1 MGTAVTESNVFFVQ
15 SPELSNVLSLSDLK
29 ARSRSEHSD
38 AGMRVLLSGI
48 VYLLPSQSPL
58 LFTQRVKCDMNGE
71 LDFDL

>member
-58 LFTQRVKCDMNGE
+58 LFTQQVKCDMNGE